1 MKNQKKECDVANDV
15 KKFTPNIL
23 GCQSI
28 WESQENSLNFGSGYF
43 FKGFVSGKLP

>member
-23 GCQSI
+23 GCQS
-28 WESQENSLNFGSGYF
+28 SQENFLNFGSGYF
-43 FKGFVSGKLP
+43 FKGFDFGKLP